1 MISYGSV
8 CSGIEAASV
17 AWHMLGFRASWF
29 AEIEPFPS
37 AVLAHRW
44 PAVPNLGDMTR
55 LSSKVLAGM
64 IDAPDILVGGTPCQA
79 FSVAGMREGMSDP
92 RGALTIK
99 YVELANAVDHVR
111 NARGDDET
119 IVVWENVPG
128 VLSSKDNAFGCFLAA
143 LVGES
148 EALEPSGPRWTNA
161 GCVYGPRRA
170 AAWRVL
176 DAQYFGLAQRRKR
189 VFVVASARADFD
201 PAAVLL
207 EREGLRRDHPPRRGE
222 GQDLAGHAPFGPAL
236 QCGCGYLFDLS
247 LGQWGCPNCGGDEG
261 PAVEV
266 MAGVPAFGGENQSRS
281 LFQAGALTAHGVRN
295 DFASETFCV
304 APTVAGT
311 LRSTDGGSD
320 VDHAA
325 ANHLVAG
332 TLQANGKAAGSA
344 TQQDAESGLL
354 VVHGTQDPDVV
365 QDCAHTLGRNH
376 GQENAVFDP
385 NQITSATNR
394 SQPTPGLCHTLPA
407 SSQPPIAFSCK
418 DYGADAGDVSP
429 TLRAMG
435 HGESHANAGG
445 QVAIAYPLLEVG
457 KRTGRST
464 SDPRAGLG
472 VGGKND
478 PMFTL
483 QASAQ
488 HGVCVTGDIT
498 HTLKAEGFDA
508 SEDGT
513 GRGQP
518 IISVS
523 LRGRDGGGTIE
534 AGDEI
539 ATCLRASSGGGDKPH
554 ALVHSAVRRLT
565 PRECERLQGFPD
577 DYTLIPWRGKP
588 ATECPDGPR
597 YKAIGN
603 SKAVPVVRWIGRRLK
618 AHLEKLS

>member
-1 MISYGSV
+1 MTKLIRRILTGA
-8 CSGIEAASV
+8 IEA
-17 AWHMLGFRASWF
+17 
-29 AEIEPFPS
+29 PP
-37 AVLAHRW
+37 LAI
-44 PAVPNLGDMTR
+44 A
-55 LSSKVLAGM
+55 
-64 IDAPDILVGGTPCQA
+64 GTPCQA
-79 FSVAGMREGMSDP
+79 FSVASWREGLTDP

-99 YVELANAVDHVR
+99 LV
-111 NARGDDET
+111 ET
-119 IVVWENVPG
+119 IDAIDLVRTRRSEPECIAWWENVPG
-128 VLSSKDNAFGCFLAA
+128 VLSDKENAFGCFLGA

-148 EALEPSGPRWTNA
+148 EELQPPGGKWKDA
-161 GCVYGPRRA
+161 GCVYGPKRT

-176 DAQYFGLAQRRKR
+176 DAQYFGLAQRRRR
-189 VFVVASARADFD
+189 VFVIASARAGFD
-201 PAAVLL
+201 PLEVLF
-207 EREGLRRDHPPRRGE
+207 EREGMRRDHPPRRGE

-247 LGQWGCPNCGGDEG
+247 LGQWGCPNCEGDEG

-266 MAGVPAFGGENQSRS
+266 MAGVPAFGGENQGGS

-304 APTVAGT
+304 APTLAGGGRKSGGYSLDDIPTVAGT
-311 LRSTDGGSD
+311 VQS
-320 VDHAA
+320 
-325 ANHLVAG
+325 
-332 TLQANGKAAGSA
+332 NGKAAGSA
-344 TQQDAESGLL
+344 TQQDAEAGLL

-385 NQITSATNR
+385 NQVTS
-394 SQPTPGLCHTLPA
+394 
-407 SSQPPIAFSCK
+407 
-418 DYGADAGDVSP
+418 
-429 TLRAMG
+429 
-435 HGESHANAGG
+435 
-445 QVAIAYPLLEVG
+445 AYPLLEVG

-472 VGGKND
+472 VGAEND

-498 HTLKAEGFDA
+498 HTLKAEGLDA

-588 ATECPDGPR
+588 AEECPDGPR